1 VVKRDAFTLIELV
14 FAIVIIGFT
23 VLSLPMMN
31 RAIAQGME
39 GNLVQEAIFASS
51 AELNEAITAYWDDN
65 SFEAGA
71 SNTFA
76 RVIDDGTC
84 EENASSSRYRLK
96 PGHIAQPLHRR
107 CVYSN
112 DTSFPDVNVSTVFS
126 LNDMAHESQNIFIDD
141 TTNQAG
147 YKNEY
152 NSTLTVTRPADFNG
166 MNNNIKKLTITVTD
180 TKGKPITK
188 LSTYSANIGEIDYY
202 KRSF

>member
-1 VVKRDAFTLIELV
+1 VVKKTAFTLIELV

-31 RAIAQGME
+31 RVISQGIE
-39 GNLVQEAIFASS
+39 SNLVQEAIFASS

-65 SFEAGA
+65 SLDA
-71 SNTFA
+71 NTTFA
-76 RVIDDGTC
+76 RVIDDGNC
-84 EENASSSRYRLK
+84 SNISSSSRYRLK

-107 CVYSN
+107 CVDSN
-112 DTSFPDVNVSTVFS
+112 DTSFPDVNNSAVFS
-126 LNDMAHESQNIFIDD
+126 LDDIAHGSKNIFIDA
-141 TTNQAG
+141 TTNQTG
-147 YKNEY
+147 YKKDY
-152 NSTLTVTRPADFNG
+152 NSTLIVERNTTFDG
-166 MNNNIKKLTITVTD
+166 TNNPNIKKLTITVTD